1 MYRFVKII
9 WIWCMGFYEVCLL
22 VSLPVC
28 VRVCVC
34 VFVWVAKYCLWI
46 LAGAN
51 GKVVQA
57 LDPNHRVQIQPRFN
71 QSEKTHMQEKKKV
84 LWVCVCVCVF
94 LCLYLDVN
102 VNTQPHK
109 ISPTCTPRV
118 IKLKFRLTNSC
129 WDTHTQ
135 TVTAHHYLL
144 PSTFPSLP
152 FPLAY
157 KQLIQLKLLFFL
169 YSLSFLLVFINFA
182 SLSLSALSI
191 INADI
196 LPISSS
202 VPRAIFHR
210 GSVIGGDWPNNNDI
224 YYRYL
229 LSGFVAVLR
238 THPAEDLHSGKLTS
252 QTHKRTHENTHLR
265 AISLGLFNLHR

>member
-1 MYRFVKII
+1 M
-9 WIWCMGFYEVCLL
+9 
-22 VSLPVC
+22 
-28 VRVCVC
+28 
-34 VFVWVAKYCLWI
+34 
-46 LAGAN
+46 
-51 GKVVQA
+51 
-57 LDPNHRVQIQPRFN
+57 
-71 QSEKTHMQEKKKV
+71 
-84 LWVCVCVCVF
+84 F

-118 IKLKFRLTNSC
+118 IKLIFRLTNS
-129 WDTHTQ
+129 DTHVETHTQ
-135 TVTAHHYLL
+135 TMTAHHYLL

-202 VPRAIFHR
+202 VPCAIFHR

-238 THPAEDLHSGKLTS
+238 THPGEDLHSGKLTS
-252 QTHKRTHENTHLR
+252 QTHKRTRENTHTCLR

>member
-1 MYRFVKII
+1 M
-9 WIWCMGFYEVCLL
+9 
-22 VSLPVC
+22 
-28 VRVCVC
+28 
-34 VFVWVAKYCLWI
+34 
-46 LAGAN
+46 
-51 GKVVQA
+51 
-57 LDPNHRVQIQPRFN
+57 
-71 QSEKTHMQEKKKV
+71 
-84 LWVCVCVCVF
+84 
-94 LCLYLDVN
+94 
-102 VNTQPHK
+102 
-109 ISPTCTPRV
+109 
-118 IKLKFRLTNSC
+118 
-129 WDTHTQ
+129 
-135 TVTAHHYLL
+135 TAHHYLL

-252 QTHKRTHENTHLR
+252 QTHKRTRENTHTCAL
-265 AISLGLFNLHR
+265 SLWDSLIYTGNIRRLFPIQIV